1 MNIEAWID
9 EAEHRGRQ
17 EDLIENIFNLLKT
30 MKLAKAEAM
39 AALLV
44 PPEKQK
50 ELQPLI

>member
-1 MNIEAWID
+1 MDPWLDEIEN
-9 EAEHRGRQ
+9 RGRQ
-17 EDLIENIFNLLKT
+17 ENLIENIRNLMKT
-30 MKLAKAEAM
+30 MKLTKTEAM

>member
-1 MNIEAWID
+1 MEAWID
-9 EAEHRGRQ
+9 EAENRGRQ
-17 EDLIENIFNLLKT
+17 ESLIENIRNLMKT
-30 MKLAKAEAM
+30 MRLTKDEAM